1 MSHSSDDIPDIR
13 DIRVRELLDG
23 WIAGG
28 LTPQE
33 DAEAKRVASAVFGHP
48 DGLEL
53 LRETLVEEGMLE
65 ALLERIGRDRD
76 AGLPTVRSRDADAL
90 PSRGWKGSDHPW
102 ARPRSW
108 YGSAKRVAAILLIA
122 GGVMAMGIELVHAGR
137 GRRPEPVLVATLPGQ
152 RTSITL
158 PDGSRAT
165 LAPNTKLRYSI
176 SHGRGPREVSLDGE
190 AYFEVRHDEARPFR
204 VRTASAVV
212 KDLGTEFVVRG
223 YAADTSVRVAVRSGA
238 VAVSAS
244 APTGAPA
251 TGLRAGQA
259 VEVNSRGA
267 VVRLTADTAP
277 YWSWVNGR
285 LAFDATPLPEVLD
298 RLSRWYGVEFRMTD
312 STLAEQY
319 FTGAFD
325 AVPLPRALEILGPLV
340 HAGFEQR
347 SKVIVV
353 TPRPGGR

>member
-1 MSHSSDDIPDIR
+1 MSRSSDDIPDIR
-13 DIRVRELLDG
+13 DIRTRELLDG
-23 WIAGG
+23 WMAGG

-33 DAEAKRVASAVFGHP
+33 EAEAKRVASAVFRRP

-53 LRETLVEEGMLE
+53 LREMIVEEGMLA
-65 ALLERIGRDRD
+65 ALLERDRRDREL
-76 AGLPTVRSRDADAL
+76 GPPTIRARDADVRS
-90 PSRGWKGSDHPW
+90 SRGWRGREHPW

-108 YGSAKRVAAILLIA
+108 YGSAKRVAAILVIA
-122 GGVMAMGIELVHAGR
+122 GGAMAMGIELVHAGR

-152 RTSITL
+152 RTSIRL

-176 SHGRGPREVSLDGE
+176 SHGRGPREISLDGE

-212 KDLGTEFVVRG
+212 KDLGTEFVVRE
-223 YAADTSVRVAVRSGA
+223 YAADTSVRVAVRLGA
-238 VAVSAS
+238 VSVSGS

-267 VVRLTADTAP
+267 VVRLTADTAS
-277 YWSWVNGR
+277 YWAWVNGR

-325 AVPLPRALEILGPLV
+325 AVSLPRALEILGPLV

-347 SKVIVV
+347 SRVIVV